1 MSVQPTMR
9 YPGLVTRLV
18 AFVIDAAIV
27 TVVALAVTGSVSLV
41 LSIFGSSIG
50 DLPAWIKV
58 ALGAGGWI
66 VLNIVYFAGSWM
78 LTGQTAGMRVL
89 SIRVTK
95 KDGGR
100 LSIWRGAARVIGMIL
115 AAIPFFAGYLLI
127 LVDDRRRGLQ
137 DLLAGS
143 VVVFS
148 YDQDAEWGG
157 RLRRRL
163 ARERAALSTGRR
175 LPDEPRPPMLPSPPG
190 D

>member
-9 YPGLVTRLV
+9 YAGLVTRLV

-27 TVVALAVTGSVSLV
+27 TVIALAVTGSVSLV

-50 DLPAWIKV
+50 DLPDWIKV
-58 ALGAGGWI
+58 AFGAGGWI
-66 VLNIVYFAGSWM
+66 VLNSMYFAGSWM

-95 KDGGR
+95 KDGGH
-100 LSIWRGAARVIGMIL
+100 LSIWRVAMRVIGMIL

-148 YDQDAEWGG
+148 YDQDAQWGG
-157 RLRRRL
+157 RLHRRM
-163 ARERAALSTGRR
+163 ARERAALSTGRAQ
-175 LPDEPRPPMLPSPPG
+175 PDELRPLLPTPRS